1 MFDVVIGIWG
11 LIWVLNIAGFACVTY
26 DVVKKQKLMPDSE
39 KVMWILLAFLFGSFV
54 ALVYAISIKLSGKYE
69 EVKLEE
75 NENEEV
81 KVW

>member
-11 LIWVLNIAGFACVTY
+11 LIWVLNIAGFAWVTY
-26 DVVKKQKLMPDSE
+26 DVVKNQKLMPESE
-39 KVMWILLAFLFGSFV
+39 RLVWIFMAFLFGSFV
-54 ALVYAISIKLSGKYE
+54 ALVYAISIKLNGKYE
-69 EVKLEE
+69 EVELEE

>member
-1 MFDVVIGIWG
+1 MFDVVIGIWD
-11 LIWVLNIAGFACVTY
+11 LIWVLNIAGFAWVTY

-69 EVKLEE
+69 EVEFEKKE
-75 NENEEV
+75 NEDV

>member
-11 LIWVLNIAGFACVTY
+11 LIWVLNIAGFAWVTY
-26 DVVKKQKLMPDSE
+26 DAIKKQKLMPDSE
-39 KVMWILLAFLFGSFV
+39 KAMWILLAFLFGSFV

>member
-11 LIWVLNIAGFACVTY
+11 VIWALNIAGFAWVTY
-26 DVVKKQKLMPDSE
+26 DVVKNQKLMPESE
-39 KVMWILLAFLFGSFV
+39 RLVWIFMAFLFGSLI

-69 EVKLEE
+69 EVELEE

>member
-1 MFDVVIGIWG
+1 MDFVLFLGILLG
-11 LIWVLNIAGFACVTY
+11 ALNVLGFVWVTY
-26 DVVKKQKLMPDSE
+26 DVVKNQKLMQESE
-39 KVMWILLAFLFGSFV
+39 RFIWIFMAFLFGSLI

-69 EVKLEE
+69 EVELEK

>member
-11 LIWVLNIAGFACVTY
+11 VIWVLNIVGFAWVTY
-26 DVVKKQKLMPDSE
+26 DVIKKQKLMPESE
-39 KVMWILLAFLFGSFV
+39 RLVWIFMAFLFGSLI

-69 EVKLEE
+69 EVELEE
-75 NENEEV
+75 NENKEV

>member
-11 LIWVLNIAGFACVTY
+11 LIWALNIAGFAWVTY
-26 DVVKKQKLMPDSE
+26 DVIKKQKLMPDSE
-39 KVMWILLAFLFGSFV
+39 KVLWILLAFLFGSVV
-54 ALVYAISIKLSGKYE
+54 ALLYAITIKLSGKYE
-69 EVKLEE
+69 EVELEK